1 MYRINYTTKIIYM
14 NSFFLFDV
22 TSNIGVI
29 NSKLT
34 VKGIDNIAIM
44 FLKKEDFPMPPIS

>member
-1 MYRINYTTKIIYM
+1 MYKINYTTKIIYM

-22 TSNIGVI
+22 TSNAGVI
-29 NSKLT
+29 NSKLI

-44 FLKKEDFPMPPIS
+44 FLKKDDFPMPPMS

>member
-14 NSFFLFDV
+14 KSFFLFDV
-22 TSNIGVI
+22 TSNVGVI